1 MRFRF
6 VIGLSIIIWSV
17 FSPLQK
23 PMCYDASNPG
33 ENISV
38 HPKQPIKIGVASMI
52 TPVDTVKYYQ
62 EIIDYIGE
70 QINQPVQMIQRRT
83 YEEMD
88 LLLEKGEVKA
98 AFLCSASYVMDKR
111 NFGVELLVA
120 PSVNGSTVYHSYIIV
135 HKDSP
140 VKSFP
145 ELKGKIFAFT
155 DPRSNSGKL
164 YPTYLLK
171 TMNSSPEKFFKRHV
185 YSYSHNKSVDL
196 VAKKIADGAA
206 VDSLVYEHMLKNDS
220 PYAKQTRVIKR
231 SPPYG
236 MPPVVVPK
244 DIDRNLKK
252 KIKEALLNIHTT
264 PKGVAILKAMMINRF
279 VEISDSAYDSIR
291 KMEQAVLNA
300 RPSATQKAGRQTIYF
315 GVIPRDNPRIMYE
328 RYQPLLDYLS
338 EKTFHKYELALKK
351 NYEETVN
358 AIGSGEID
366 IALFGPLTY
375 LEAHA
380 KYGATCILK
389 PKGIDG
395 HATYKSFIIT
405 KKGSGISK
413 IPELKGKTVAFAASK
428 STSGNLIPRYLLANS
443 GVHLNDLRQYVNF
456 DYHDSVV
463 KAILKGQYD
472 AGSVRDSVARK
483 YMKLGIETITESEA
497 IPTGPL
503 VAGPKTPLPVIEDIK
518 KALLELNPNNS
529 SHRNILKRL
538 DDDLKNG
545 FIEAADNDYIHI
557 REKINAVPQT
567 CGRGCHPKIRL

>member
-1 MRFRF
+1 
-6 VIGLSIIIWSV
+6 
-17 FSPLQK
+17 
-23 PMCYDASNPG
+23 MCYDASNPG
-33 ENISV
+33 ENTSA
-38 HPKQPIKIGVASMI
+38 HPKQPIKIGVASMV
-52 TPVDTVKYYQ
+52 TPVDAVKYYQ

-88 LLLEKGEVKA
+88 LLLEKGDVKA
-98 AFLCSASYVMDKR
+98 AFLCTASYIMDKR
-111 NFGVELLVA
+111 NFGAELLVA

-140 VKSFP
+140 VKSFT
-145 ELKGKIFAFT
+145 ELKGKEFAFT

-185 YSYSHNKSVDL
+185 YSYSHNKSVEL
-196 VAKKIADGAA
+196 VAKKIVDGAA
-206 VDSLVYEHMLKNDS
+206 VDSLVYEYMLKKDS
-220 PYAKQTRVIKR
+220 PYAKQTKVIKR

-244 DIDRNLKK
+244 DVDRNLKK
-252 KIKEALLNIHTT
+252 RIKEAFLNIHTT
-264 PKGVAILKAMMINRF
+264 PKGIAILKAMMIDRF

-291 KMEQAVLNA
+291 KMEQAVLSA
-300 RPSATQKAGRQTIYF
+300 RPSTTQKTDRQTIYF

-351 NYEETVN
+351 NYAETVN
-358 AIGSGEID
+358 AIGSGEIN
-366 IALFGPLTY
+366 IAILGPLTY

-380 KYGATCILK
+380 KYGAICILK
-389 PKGIDG
+389 PKGADG
-395 HATYKSFIIT
+395 HATYKSVIIT
-405 KKGSGISK
+405 KKDSGISK
-413 IPELKGKTVAFAASK
+413 ISELKGKTVAFAASK

-483 YMKLGIETITESEA
+483 YMKLGIETIAESEA

-518 KALLELNPNNS
+518 KLFLS
-529 SHRNILKRL
+529 
-538 DDDLKNG
+538 
-545 FIEAADNDYIHI
+545 
-557 REKINAVPQT
+557 
-567 CGRGCHPKIRL
+567 